1 MKKDELLQYTGN
13 SAQLGGSRHY
23 VLSDGRSRDMRAIDI
38 NTGSGLQYT
47 ILPDRGMD
55 ISLASFKGKN
65 LVFLSCNGETHP
77 AFYEPQGLG
86 WLHTF
91 TGGLLQTCGLTYL
104 GAPVKDGDE
113 ELGLHGRVSTIP
125 ARQVADLSDW
135 NGEEYIIKIRGL
147 VEEGRIFGTKI
158 RLEREISSA
167 RGNNSLVIKDTVTNT
182 GSKTTPYTIL
192 YHMNFG
198 YPMLS
203 ESAELIVDAEKTA
216 AATPFAEKGIHEF
229 RKFIKPQANI
239 GEQVYFHTLR
249 TDSKGE
255 AKITLLNKAVGMSVT
270 LKFNTAQLPCFTEWK
285 MMGSGD
291 YVLGLE
297 PGNVPA
303 KNRVMLRN
311 ENILPSLEPGETRIN
326 IIEVELSDI

>member
-1 MKKDELLQYTGN
+1 MKKNELLQYIGN
-13 SAQLGGSRHY
+13 AAQLGCSRHY

-55 ISLASFKGKN
+55 ISLATFKGKN

-135 NGEEYIIKIRGL
+135 NGEEYLIKIRGI

-158 RLEREISSA
+158 RLEREISSL

-198 YPMLS
+198 FPLLS
-203 ESAELIVDAEKTA
+203 ESAELIIDAEKTV
-216 AATPFAEKGIHEF
+216 AATPFAEQGIHEF

-239 GEQVYFHTLR
+239 EEQVYFHTLR
-249 TDSKGE
+249 TDGKGE
-255 AKITLLNKAVGMSVT
+255 ARVTLRNKTAGISAS

-311 ENILPSLEPGETRIN
+311 ENILPSLEPGETKIN
-326 IIEVELSDI
+326 IIEVELSEI